1 MARIACIGD
10 SLTWGF
16 GLSDP
21 WRESYPAVLQEMLR
35 EKVGEGYEVRNFGCN
50 GASARTDAYA
60 GYVDTSAFRSSL
72 AWEPDIVL
80 LMLGSNDASPYDWN
94 PDAFRRDY
102 EHIVAAY
109 QGLPSAPRIIL
120 IAPPRIHRV
129 MGETF
134 MGLSPEILEEGIRP
148 AIRAVAAAAGLEFID
163 LVDLFPDAR
172 YCFDG
177 VHPQASGARMIAA
190 VFCAAILDARS
201 MDAPSRGSCVQE

>member
-1 MARIACIGD
+1 MAIRVACIGD

-16 GLSDP
+16 ALADP

-50 GASARTDAYA
+50 GASVRADSYA

-80 LMLGSNDASPYDWN
+80 LMLGSNDASPYDWD

-109 QGLPSAPRIIL
+109 QGLPSAPRICL

-129 MGETF
+129 LGETF
-134 MGLSPEILEEGIRP
+134 MGLSPEILEEEIRP
-148 AIRAVAAAAGLEFID
+148 AIRSIAAVAGLELID

-177 VHPQASGARMIAA
+177 VHPQAAGAQMMAE
-190 VFCAAILDARS
+190 AIIDS
-201 MDAPSRGSCVQE
+201 VKW

>member
-1 MARIACIGD
+1 MAIRVACIGD

-50 GASARTDAYA
+50 GASVRADSYA

-72 AWEPDIVL
+72 AWDPDIVL
-80 LMLGSNDASPYDWN
+80 LMLGSNDASPYDWD

-109 QGLPSAPRIIL
+109 QELPSALRICL

-129 MGETF
+129 LGETF

-148 AIRAVAAAAGLEFID
+148 AICAVAAAAGLEFID

-177 VHPQASGARMIAA
+177 VHPQASGARMMAA
-190 VFCAAILDARS
+190 SIIDSVKW
-201 MDAPSRGSCVQE
+201 

>member
-1 MARIACIGD
+1 MAIRVACIGD

-16 GLSDP
+16 ALADP

-35 EKVGEGYEVRNFGCN
+35 EKVGEGYEVRNFGRN
-50 GASARTDAYA
+50 GASVRADSYA
-60 GYVDTSAFRSSL
+60 GYVDTSVFRSSL
-72 AWEPDIVL
+72 AWDPDIVL
-80 LMLGSNDASPYDWN
+80 LMLGSNDASPYDWD
-94 PDAFRRDY
+94 PEAFRRDY
-102 EHIVAAY
+102 EQIVASY

-134 MGLSPEILEEGIRP
+134 MGLSPEILEGGIRP
-148 AIRAVAAAAGLEFID
+148 AIRSVAAAAGFEFID

-177 VHPQASGARMIAA
+177 VHPHASGARMMAK
-190 VFCAAILDARS
+190 AIIDSVKWGCSGMR
-201 MDAPSRGSCVQE
+201 

>member
-1 MARIACIGD
+1 
-10 SLTWGF
+10 
-16 GLSDP
+16 
-21 WRESYPAVLQEMLR
+21 MLR

-50 GASARTDAYA
+50 GASVRADSYA
-60 GYVDTSAFRSSL
+60 GYVDTLAFRSSL

-80 LMLGSNDASPYDWN
+80 LMLGSNDASPYDWD

-102 EHIVAAY
+102 EHIVASY
-109 QGLPSAPRIIL
+109 QRLPSAPQIIL

-148 AIRAVAAAAGLEFID
+148 AIRSVAAAAGFSLID

-177 VHPQASGARMIAA
+177 VHPQAAGARMMAK
-190 VFCAAILDARS
+190 AIIDS
-201 MDAPSRGSCVQE
+201 VKW

>member
-1 MARIACIGD
+1 MAIRVACIGD

-16 GLSDP
+16 ALADP
-21 WRESYPAVLQEMLR
+21 WRESYPAVLQVMLR
-35 EKVGEGYEVRNFGCN
+35 EKAGEGYEVRNFGCN
-50 GASARTDAYA
+50 GASVRADSYA

-72 AWEPDIVL
+72 VWEPDIVL
-80 LMLGSNDASPYDWN
+80 LMLGSNDASPYDWD
-94 PDAFRRDY
+94 PEAFRRDY

-109 QGLPSAPRIIL
+109 RELPSAPRIIL

-148 AIRAVAAAAGLEFID
+148 TIRDVAAAAGLEFID

-177 VHPQASGARMIAA
+177 VHPQAAGAQMMA
-190 VFCAAILDARS
+190 AAIIDS
-201 MDAPSRGSCVQE
+201 VKW

>member
-1 MARIACIGD
+1 MAIRVACIGD

-16 GLSDP
+16 ALADP

-35 EKVGEGYEVRNFGCN
+35 EKVGESYEVRNFGCN
-50 GASARTDAYA
+50 GASVRADAYA
-60 GYVDTSAFRSSL
+60 GYVDTLAFRSSL
-72 AWEPDIVL
+72 AWDPDIVL
-80 LMLGSNDASPYDWN
+80 LMLGSNDASPYDWD

-109 QGLPSAPRIIL
+109 RGLPSAPRIIL

-129 MGETF
+129 MGATF

-148 AIRAVAAAAGLEFID
+148 TIRSVAAATAGSAFID

-177 VHPQASGARMIAA
+177 VHPQASGARMMA
-190 VFCAAILDARS
+190 AAIINS
-201 MDAPSRGSCVQE
+201 VKW

>member
-1 MARIACIGD
+1 MAKSNPIFVSEMAIRVACIGD

-16 GLSDP
+16 ALADP
-21 WRESYPAVLQEMLR
+21 WRESYPAVLQAMLR
-35 EKVGEGYEVRNFGCN
+35 EKAGEGYEVRNFGCN
-50 GASARTDAYA
+50 GASVRADAYA

-72 AWEPDIVL
+72 VWEPDIVL
-80 LMLGSNDASPYDWN
+80 LMLGSNDASPYDWD

-102 EHIVAAY
+102 EHIVALY

-148 AIRAVAAAAGLEFID
+148 AIRSIAAAAGFELID

-177 VHPQASGARMIAA
+177 VHPHASGARMMA
-190 VFCAAILDARS
+190 AAIINS
-201 MDAPSRGSCVQE
+201 VKW